1 MNIYISDALVR
12 FQDLGWRL
20 RLSTKLLTIFE
31 FLYQEIKVSLLN
43 GDKRLKIQL
52 TKKNKTSL

>member
-1 MNIYISDALVR
+1 MISRFRMVFLPPHKASNNIWIP
-12 FQDLGWRL
+12 
-20 RLSTKLLTIFE
+20 LSVNKGFI
-31 FLYQEIKVSLLN
+31 LN